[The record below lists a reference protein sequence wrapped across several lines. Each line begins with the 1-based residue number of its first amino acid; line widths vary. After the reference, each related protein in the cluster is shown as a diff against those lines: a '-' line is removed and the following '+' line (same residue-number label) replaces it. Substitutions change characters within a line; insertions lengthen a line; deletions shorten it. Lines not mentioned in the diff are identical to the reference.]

1 MTIKTHIQE
10 NGLHGVAA
18 TCERAYQLGQALS
31 IQQRIGRSGRLGVTA
46 DNVEGLAGVASRAK
60 NSDFY
65 RRTLDF
71 GRVNWVSC
79 HP

>member
-10 NGLHGVAA
+10 NGLYGIAA
-18 TCERAYQLGQALS
+18 KCERAYQLGHALS
-31 IQQRIGRSGRLGVTA
+31 VQQRIGRSGRLGVSA
-46 DNVEGLAGVASRAK
+46 DNVEVLAGVASRAK

-65 RRTLDF
+65 RRTVHF
-71 GRVNWVSC
+71 GIIFWLLC